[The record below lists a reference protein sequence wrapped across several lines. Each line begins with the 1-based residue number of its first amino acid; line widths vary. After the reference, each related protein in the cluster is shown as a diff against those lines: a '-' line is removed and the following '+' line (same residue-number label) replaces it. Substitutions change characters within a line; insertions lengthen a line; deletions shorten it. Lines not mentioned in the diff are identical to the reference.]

1 MTDVKTAGEM
11 ASLTE
16 HVLHEARKSAEQ
28 IIARAQKEADN
39 VTSQAEE
46 QAKAREEDLV
56 HAGMDQVARIR
67 RQIISQ
73 EQLHLKE
80 QLLREKAEI
89 FARIV
94 GKIRDHLTEMCAKDG
109 KEYLDVLIGMVQAAL
124 TEEKTAKTVILHLSE
139 QDISRYE
146 KDLPK
151 AVKEQLG
158 VKQVKLVPEAIRGGV
173 IVEIPDNHVEI
184 DSSIS
189 QLLREFTPKVE
200 ALVEQEIFAPLEG
213 GKE

>member
-28 IIARAQKEADN
+28 IIARAQRKADKII
-39 VTSQAEE
+39 SQAEA
-46 QAKAREEDLV
+46 QGKDRQEDLV
-56 HAGMDQVARIR
+56 HSGMDQVARIR

-73 EQLHLKE
+73 EQLQLKE
-80 QLLREKAEI
+80 QLLREKSEI
-89 FARIV
+89 LGRVI
-94 GKIRDHLTEMCAKDG
+94 GKIRDRLAAMCAKEG
-109 KEYLDVLIGMVQAAL
+109 KEYLDVLVGMVEAAL
-124 TEEKTAKTVILHLSE
+124 AEEETVNTVILHLST

-158 VKQVKLVPEAIRGGV
+158 VKQVKLVPEATRGGV

-200 ALVEQEIFAPLEG
+200 ALVEREIFAPLGG